1 MTITSHHGRTEPLEH
16 ALGRTATVVHVV
28 SEADSAARWGNE
40 LPVLATP
47 VLMWLSEIAAMR
59 VVDPCLTPAQMTVG
73 VSHASTHA
81 APTPVGAT
89 VYVTATLEAVEG
101 RSLTFAVSAHDDHA
115 DVLAGRHVRAVVDKK
130 RFADKLS
137 GRLRAAGQRS

>member
-1 MTITSHHGRTEPLEH
+1 MTITSNHGRTEPLEH

-28 SEADSAARWGNE
+28 GEADSAARWGNE

-73 VSHASTHA
+73 VSHASTHS

-89 VYVTATLEAVEG
+89 VHVTATLEAVAG
-101 RSLTFAVSAHDDHA
+101 RTLTFAVTAHDDHA
-115 DVLAGRHVRAVVDKK
+115 EVLTGHHVRAVVDKQ
-130 RFADKLS
+130 RFVDKLS
-137 GRLRAAGQRS
+137 SRLRTAARRS